1 MKDTIVPKALSNKRA
16 SKIKIPDH
24 VQMKNPILSTESR
37 SAYAGTR
44 GNSSDIKH
52 KGLDRLKYAYKS
64 LVYC

>member
-1 MKDTIVPKALSNKRA
+1 MKDTIVPKALSSKRA
-16 SKIKIPDH
+16 SKIKIPEN
-24 VQMKNPILSTESR
+24 VKNPILSTESR

-64 LVYC
+64 MVYC